1 MVLLHKEEA
10 DGAEGVD
17 IDMIGRVSS
26 VHKVLLE
33 YGG

>member
-1 MVLLHKEEA
+1 MWGYIGETY
-10 DGAEGVD
+10 GAEGVD

-26 VHKVLLE
+26 VHKVLFE